1 MKLGTRSRM
10 AIGAVAVLATGTLLG
25 PSAPAGA
32 TYPICGPAN
41 CDTLYEYYSDSTKTV
56 LVGEW
61 EDGPCGYVNWGQE
74 TSYVRR
80 FQKTC

>member
-1 MKLGTRSRM
+1 MKLGTRSRI
-10 AIGAVAVLATGTLLG
+10 AIAAAVLSGGALL
-25 PSAPAGA
+25 APAAPA
-32 TYPICGPAN
+32 TAVITPCNPDN

-80 FQKTC
+80 IVKKC